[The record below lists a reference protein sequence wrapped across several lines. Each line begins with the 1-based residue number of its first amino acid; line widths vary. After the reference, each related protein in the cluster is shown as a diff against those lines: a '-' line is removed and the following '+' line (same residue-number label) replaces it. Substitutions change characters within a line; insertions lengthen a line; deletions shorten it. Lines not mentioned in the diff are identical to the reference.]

1 MNDIDRDDLAD
12 EQALRESVGAVRT
25 DREVIEVTGTDAA
38 TFLQG
43 QLSQDVVA
51 LAEGASALTFVLHP
65 DGKVAVWGR
74 ITRLGADRFVLDV
87 DAGAGGALVARL
99 ERFKLRV
106 DATITPL
113 DWQVVALRGPDVG
126 ALTLGDGEEVVVA
139 DPEWPG
145 APGVDLLGPSPT
157 VPDGVRWCGLA
168 ALDSLRIEAG
178 VPAMGAELDE
188 HTIPAESGVVER
200 SVSFTKGCF
209 TGQELTARIDSRG
222 GNVPRHLRG
231 LLIDGAVAPVG
242 AEVLVE
248 GEVVG
253 SITSAAPGAA
263 GHGGGVAL
271 AYVKRSVEP
280 PASATVRWDDGEARG
295 EVRSLPLLPLA
306 R

>member
-1 MNDIDRDDLAD
+1 MSDDRDLLAD
-12 EQALRESVGAVRT
+12 EEALRGSVGAVRT
-25 DREVIEVTGTDAA
+25 DREVIEVAGPDAG

-51 LAEGASALTFVLHP
+51 LAEGASAWTFVLHP
-65 DGKVAVWGR
+65 DGKVAVWAR
-74 ITRLGADRFVLDV
+74 ITRLGPDRFVFDV
-87 DAGAGGALVARL
+87 DAGAGAALVARL

-113 DWQVVALRGPDVG
+113 DWQVVALRGPDAPSVDVG
-126 ALTLGDGEEVVVA
+126 DVVTA
-139 DPEWPG
+139 DPEWPS
-145 APGVDLLGPSPT
+145 AHGVDLLGPAPT
-157 VPDGVRWCGLA
+157 VPDGVRWCDPASLET
-168 ALDSLRIEAG
+168 LRIESG

-231 LLIDGAVAPVG
+231 LLVQGAVPPVG
-242 AEVLVE
+242 AEVLV
-248 GEVVG
+248 GDDVVG
-253 SITSAAPGAA
+253 TVTSAAPGAA

-271 AYVKRSVEP
+271 AYVKRAVEP
-280 PASATVRWDDGEARG
+280 PAAASVRWDGGEARG
-295 EVRSLPLLPLA
+295 EVRPLPLLPLA
-306 R
+306 G